1 MENLRFK
8 KLLKIL
14 SDKTDLFSILSQNID
29 ELKNILYEIKVE
41 YEFDIIFLYF
51 QYKMG
56 EISPTIKKE
65 FYLGEDKIFDDVLIE
80 KIIKYIKSKGNTL
93 FLNGI
98 EDEELNKYF
107 KEKGYNFSSIM
118 PIVVNKKVSGFLI
131 LLDKNEI
138 SYQEIEIELLK
149 TFSLILSNVF
159 EMYFIKIRSKEHEKM
174 DSMIFSNL
182 EELVTFQDKN
192 LKIFAA
198 NKRAADSVNMK
209 VEDLIGKKCYE
220 IWNKS
225 EIPCEN
231 CPVLKSMKTLKKE
244 EGLIRSYDG
253 RTWYIKGIP
262 VFDDK
267 NELIGAIETTLEIT
281 DKVLFEE
288 RFKTIFNQSTIG
300 LTITDIDGKVL
311 LSNPARCKML
321 GFTEEEMLKKNF
333 KEYIY
338 EEDLTEDLRNYEK
351 LIKGEINSYKSD
363 LRVKRK
369 DGSIGWNR
377 IYVSKVTDLN
387 GNFLYSISLIED
399 ITEQKELEIKNIFHE
414 MRLRAIFEQTSVGVT
429 VIDREGNL
437 IEFNKAFQN
446 MLGYSEDELRN
457 KNIKDFTFPDDI
469 KENFDLL
476 RSALEGKIEKY
487 IIEKR
492 YVRKDGEIVWGRL
505 NSSVIKDKDGN
516 ILYLLSI
523 IEDITD
529 RKYKELKL
537 KEKEENLEKIF
548 KQTTFAL
555 SKLIELKE
563 YYTYGHQRRVSEL
576 GVLVARKMG
585 LDEDRINCIKYAGLL
600 HDIGKVEVPIEILN
614 KPSKLT
620 KNELDLIKLHSYY
633 GYEILNKID
642 FPYPIAEV
650 VYQHH
655 ERIDGSGYP
664 RGLKDKE
671 ILLEAKILSVC
682 DVVEAISSQRVYR
695 DKLPVDMIIDELS
708 RSKGIKYDEKVVDAI
723 LEILKE
729 NNYDLNKIYT
739 FQI

>member
-1 MENLRFK
+1 MENLRFE

-80 KIIKYIKSKGNTL
+80 KIIKYIKSKGNKL
-93 FLNGI
+93 LINGI

-209 VEDLIGKKCYE
+209 VEDLIGKKCFE

-399 ITEQKELEIKNIFHE
+399 ITEQKELEIENIFHE
-414 MRLRAIFEQTSVGVT
+414 MRLRAIFEQTSVGIT

-437 IEFNKAFQN
+437 IEFNRAFQN

-457 KNIKDFTFPDDI
+457 KNIKNFTFPDDI

-492 YVRKDGEIVWGRL
+492 YVRKDGEIVWGRI

-708 RSKGIKYDEKVVDAI
+708 RNKGIKYDEKVVDAI
-723 LEILKE
+723 IEILKE

>member
-1 MENLRFK
+1 MEDLRFK

-29 ELKNILYEIKVE
+29 ELKNILYEIKIE
-41 YEFDIIFLYF
+41 YEFDIIFLHF

-56 EISPTIKKE
+56 EMSPIIIKE
-65 FYLGEDKIFDDVLIE
+65 FYLGEDEIFDEILIE
-80 KIIKYIKSKGNTL
+80 KITKYIKSKGDTL
-93 FLNGI
+93 LINGF

-107 KEKGYNFSSIM
+107 KEKGYNFSFII
-118 PIVVNKKVSGFLI
+118 PIIVNKKSSGFLI

-149 TFSLILSNVF
+149 TLSLILSNVF

-174 DSMIFSNL
+174 DSIIFSNL
-182 EELVTFQDKN
+182 EELVTFQNKN
-192 LKIFAA
+192 LEIFAA

-209 VEDLIGKKCYE
+209 VEDLIGKKCFE

-225 EIPCEN
+225 DVPCEN

-253 RTWYIKGIP
+253 RIWYIKGIP

-288 RFKTIFNQSTIG
+288 RFKTIFNQSTVG

-338 EEDLTEDLRNYEK
+338 EEDLIEDLRNYEK
-351 LIKGEINSYKSD
+351 LIKGEISSYKSD

-387 GNFLYSISLIED
+387 GNFLYSIALIED
-399 ITEQKELEIKNIFHE
+399 ITEQKELEIKNILHE
-414 MRLRAIFEQTSVGVT
+414 MRLRAIFEQSSVGVT
-429 VIDREGNL
+429 VIDKEGNL

-446 MLGYSEDELRN
+446 MVGYSEDELRN
-457 KNIKDFTFPDDI
+457 MNFKDFTFPQDL
-469 KENFDLL
+469 KENLEIFE
-476 RSALEGKIEKY
+476 SALVGKIEKY
-487 IIEKR
+487 LIEKR
-492 YVRKDGEIVWGRL
+492 YVRKDGEIVWGRV

-529 RKYKELKL
+529 KKYKEIKL

-548 KQTTFAL
+548 KQTAFAL
-555 SKLIELKE
+555 SKVIELKE

-614 KPSKLT
+614 KPTKLT

-633 GYEILNKID
+633 GYEILNTID

-664 RGLKDKE
+664 RGLKGKE

-695 DKLPVDMIIDELS
+695 DKLPVYIIIDELS
-708 RSKGIKYDEKVVDAI
+708 HNKGIKYDEKVVDAI
-723 LEILKE
+723 IEIFKE

>member
-14 SDKTDLFSILSQNID
+14 SDRTDLFSILSQNID

-80 KIIKYIKSKGNTL
+80 KIIKYIKSKGNKL
-93 FLNGI
+93 LINGI
-98 EDEELNKYF
+98 EDEDLNKYF

-209 VEDLIGKKCYE
+209 VEDLIGKKCFE

-708 RSKGIKYDEKVVDAI
+708 RNKGIKYDEKVVDAI

>member
-1 MENLRFK
+1 MENLRFE

-51 QYKMG
+51 QYRMG
-56 EISPTIKKE
+56 EMSPLIKKE

-80 KIIKYIKSKGNTL
+80 KIIKYIKSKGNKL
-93 FLNGI
+93 LINGI

-209 VEDLIGKKCYE
+209 VEDLIGKKCFE

-387 GNFLYSISLIED
+387 GNFLYSIALIED

-414 MRLRAIFEQTSVGVT
+414 MRLRAIFEQTSVGIT

-457 KNIKDFTFPDDI
+457 KNIKNFTFPDDI

-492 YVRKDGEIVWGRL
+492 YVRKDGEIVWGRI

-708 RSKGIKYDEKVVDAI
+708 RNKGIKYDEKVVDAI
-723 LEILKE
+723 IEILKE

>member
-14 SDKTDLFSILSQNID
+14 SDRTDLFSILSQNID

-93 FLNGI
+93 LINGI
-98 EDEELNKYF
+98 EDEDLNKYF

-209 VEDLIGKKCYE
+209 VEDLIGKKCFE

-321 GFTEEEMLKKNF
+321 GFTEEEILKKNF

-338 EEDLTEDLRNYEK
+338 EEDLIEDLRNYEK

-457 KNIKDFTFPDDI
+457 KNIKNFTFPDDI

>member
-1 MENLRFK
+1 MENLRFE

-93 FLNGI
+93 LINGI
-98 EDEELNKYF
+98 EDEDLNKYF

-209 VEDLIGKKCYE
+209 VEDLIGKKCFE

-338 EEDLTEDLRNYEK
+338 EEDLIEDLRNYEK

-708 RSKGIKYDEKVVDAI
+708 RNKGIKYDEKVVDAI